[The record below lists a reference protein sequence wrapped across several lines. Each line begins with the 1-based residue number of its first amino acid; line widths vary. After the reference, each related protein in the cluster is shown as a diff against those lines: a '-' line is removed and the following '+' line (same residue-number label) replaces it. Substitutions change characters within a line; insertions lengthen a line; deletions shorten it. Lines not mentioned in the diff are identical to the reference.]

1 MYVHNVLFK
10 SHAIIY
16 VLVPHH
22 VELASCISLIHC
34 TIGGCMPCAIYNSQ
48 GFWFCTLP
56 SPFKFE
62 GVKLLAA
69 LIIDA
74 QWCKFHDHILFQS
87 KVIEF
92 LYVTTQR
99 QQGIVSLRHYLYF
112 SSVLYD
118 AVL

>member
-1 MYVHNVLFK
+1 
-10 SHAIIY
+10 
-16 VLVPHH
+16 
-22 VELASCISLIHC
+22 
-34 TIGGCMPCAIYNSQ
+34 MPCAIDNSQ
-48 GFWFCTLP
+48 GFWYGTLP
-56 SPFKFE
+56 SPFMFE

-69 LIIDA
+69 LMSAA
-74 QWCKFHDHILFQS
+74 QWCKFHAHILFQS

-92 LYVTTQR
+92 LYMYVTTQR